1 MEETDELSSAGSLCR
16 IIQKREAKH
25 LALLVKAKRKMRCGD
40 SVPFCLLRPRH
51 GMVCFAV
58 LLILLA
64 CLKADTASGW
74 RLVAPGMELR
84 YLAVT
89 LPNAPVGA
97 KLTVLRID
105 PHLWELE
112 IIGTSRTG
120 EAAGHTAREW
130 CEAHKLTAAINAG
143 MFKTDGTTHVGF
155 MRFRDHVNN
164 GKINSYQSVAAF
176 DARDPSLLAPFRIF
190 DLDGPGVTLQSIL
203 KDYSSAVQ
211 NLRLIKRPGSNQ
223 WGQQDRMWSEAAL
236 GEDSSGRVLF
246 LFSRQPFSMHDLNQE
261 LLAAGIGLVAAQH
274 LEGGPE
280 AQLYLRVGETQ
291 VESFGSYETS
301 FKENDLNAK
310 PWPIPN
316 VLGVRP
322 RTSAPR

>member
-1 MEETDELSSAGSLCR
+1 
-16 IIQKREAKH
+16 
-25 LALLVKAKRKMRCGD
+25 MRYGD
-40 SVPFCLLRPRH
+40 SVLFSLLRPRQ
-51 GMVCFAV
+51 GIVCFTV
-58 LLILLA
+58 LLGLLA
-64 CLKADTASGW
+64 CMKADGTSGW
-74 RLVAPGMELR
+74 QLLSSGMELR

-89 LPNAPVGA
+89 LPNAPEGA

-112 IIGTSRTG
+112 IIGMSRTG
-120 EAAGHTAREW
+120 ETAGHTAREW

-143 MFKTDGTTHVGF
+143 MLKTDGTTHVGF

-164 GKINSYQSVAAF
+164 GKLNSYQSVAAF
-176 DARDPSLLAPFRIF
+176 DERDPNLLAPFRIF
-190 DLDGPGVTLQSIL
+190 DLDSPGVTLQSIL

-246 LFSRQPFSMHDLNQE
+246 LFSRQPFTMHDLNQE
-261 LLAAGIGLVAAQH
+261 LLSSGIGLVAAQH

-280 AQLYLRVGETQ
+280 AQLYLRVGEMQ

-322 RTSAPR
+322 RASATR